1 MIGSMSAHRRANAFA
16 HLLDESRLDRP
27 GLDEEETAA
36 PGAPGREAPED
47 RREHAAL
54 LAVVERLAALPGP
67 ELSPGTRT
75 AQRARLVAAMESAF
89 AEGLDPAES
98 PSAGRVP
105 GQRRARGTKG
115 AHRAA
120 QGGVLARLKPTTR
133 LTKGLAAGGL
143 TVGVAAGAFGGVAA
157 ASTDALPGDTLYGFK
172 RGMED
177 LRLDFADGDMD
188 RGQLYLDHA
197 SRRMGEARRLLER
210 GRSGPLDHE
219 DLDAI
224 RRALASMRDDAAE
237 GHRLLT
243 RVYEADGSI
252 DPIRSLS
259 AFADDHRDTWT
270 HLRGRLPA
278 PLWDVGVEVT
288 DVFDAMEEEIGPLQ
302 SLLPERTEST
312 SSADGSGG
320 GASASQRPGGHASEH
335 PATRPDPGTTHDQH
349 DDDHDHTGADE
360 SEPPGDGLL
369 DGGLL
374 TPEGRESGPE
384 ASSPPGDTEP
394 GRLLPE
400 PDVTIPPLVEDLLPD
415 LGLDPEEP

>member
-1 MIGSMSAHRRANAFA
+1 MIGPMSAHRRANAFA

-36 PGAPGREAPED
+36 PED
-47 RREHAAL
+47 RREQTAL
-54 LAVVERLAALPGP
+54 LAVVEKLAALPGP

-75 AQRARLVAAMESAF
+75 AQRAQLVAAMESAF
-89 AEGLDPAES
+89 AEGMDPAES
-98 PSAGRVP
+98 PSGGPSAGRVP
-105 GQRRARGTKG
+105 GQRRARGAKG
-115 AHRAA
+115 AHRAT

-133 LTKGLAAGGL
+133 LTKGLAASGL

-210 GRSGPLDHE
+210 GRSGPLDSY

-224 RRALASMRDDAAE
+224 HRALASMRDDAAE
-237 GHRLLT
+237 GHRLLS
-243 RVYEADGSI
+243 RVYQADGSI

-259 AFADDHRDTWT
+259 AFADDHRDTWA

-288 DVFDAMEEEIGPLQ
+288 DVFNAMDEEIGPLT
-302 SLLPERTEST
+302 SLLPERTETT
-312 SSADGSGG
+312 SSAGGTGG
-320 GASASQRPGGHASEH
+320 GASASQRPGGHAPEH
-335 PATRPDPGTTHDQH
+335 PATSPEPGGTHDQR
-349 DDDHDHTGADE
+349 DPEDRDRAGE

-374 TPEGRESGPE
+374 TPEGREPGPE
-384 ASSPPGDTEP
+384 ASSPPGATEP

-400 PDVTIPPLVEDLLPD
+400 PDVTIPPLVDDLLPD